1 MHLDNLLAIDPDN
14 LAALEAADPHKKR
27 LAAWWIVLTQ
37 DADQPNELTRVMLT
51 AAKEAG
57 LPLATA
63 LDKTD
68 LVELL
73 NAGQIGQPF
82 NLPFYRDE
90 EELHNLLETEYFGP
104 LRIEGRDHR
113 PSLSETLEADRLT
126 KNCPHSLLY
135 EKQLPPWA
143 DQLPQIFIGIEAAA
157 SLYPQINPL
166 ELQTKNLS

>member
-1 MHLDNLLAIDPDN
+1 MHLENHLAIDPDN
-14 LAALEAADPHKKR
+14 LAALETADPHKKR
-27 LAAWWIVLTQ
+27 LAAWWVVLTQ
-37 DADQPNELTRVMLT
+37 DAHQPNELTRQMLT

-68 LVELL
+68 LAELL

-90 EELHNLLETEYFGP
+90 EELLSLLETEYFGP
-104 LRIEGRDHR
+104 LRIEGSDHR

-126 KNCPHSLLY
+126 KNYPHPLLY
-135 EKQLPPWA
+135 DKQLPAWA
-143 DQLPQIFIGIEAAA
+143 HQLPQIFIGIEAAA
-157 SLYPQINPL
+157 NLYPEINPV
-166 ELQTKNLS
+166 ELQTKTLS